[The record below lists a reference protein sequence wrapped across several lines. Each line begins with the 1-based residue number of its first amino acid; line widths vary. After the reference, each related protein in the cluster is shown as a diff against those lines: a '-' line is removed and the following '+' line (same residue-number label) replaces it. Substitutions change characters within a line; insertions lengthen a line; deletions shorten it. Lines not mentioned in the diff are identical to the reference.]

1 VRAALFCEKTAAVA
15 TTLHVLTGPSPP
27 AGYFITGTDTGVG
40 KTMVT
45 LGLMQRLQDRIRR
58 VVAMKPVAS
67 GCQCTAQGLRNTD
80 ALLLQRQASLPLE
93 YSEVNPYAFEP
104 AIAPHLAAA
113 EAGRRIELATIRT
126 AYRHLAARADQVCV
140 EGIGGWLVP
149 LNEAQTVADLAAEL
163 GLGIILVVGIRLG
176 CLNHALLTQ
185 AAIDGTGLQLAGWV
199 ANQPSPGCER
209 AGDIIAALR
218 TGLAAPL
225 LGTVPFLPG
234 CSAAD
239 VAACLDPDGRLP

>member
-1 VRAALFCEKTAAVA
+1 VT
-15 TTLHVLTGPSPP
+15 SPP

-40 KTMVT
+40 KTVVT
-45 LGLMQRLQDRIRR
+45 LGLMQRLQGQGRR

-67 GCQCTAQGLRNTD
+67 GCRRTGQGLRNAD
-80 ALLLQRQASLPLE
+80 ALLLQQQGSLPLE
-93 YSEVNPYAFEP
+93 YSQVNPYAFEP

-113 EAGRRIELATIRT
+113 ETGVRIELDAIMRGFE
-126 AYRHLAARADQVCV
+126 RLAAQADLIFV

-149 LNEAQTVADLAAEL
+149 LNEVQTVADLAADL

-185 AAIDGTGLQLAGWV
+185 AAIAGAGLRLAGWV
-199 ANQPSPGCER
+199 ANHPSPGCER
-209 AGDIIAALR
+209 AGENIRALQSR
-218 TGLAAPL
+218 ITAPL

-234 CSAAD
+234 CCIAD
-239 VAACLDPDGRLP
+239 VAACLYPDARLPD